1 MGNQENSCYG
11 ARERRIGMQIS
22 GEILDGFVGGGVVEG
37 KIWREKKQNNVKFTI
52 KEVLSN
58 PLCCVLQ

>member
-1 MGNQENSCYG
+1 
-11 ARERRIGMQIS
+11 MQIS